1 MASRKTQ
8 ESSEQGKPLPTP
20 HTRAGRRVIDT
31 AAERQR
37 LMDLFGTYGNTRAAA
52 TSSSSS
58 QHNELESPSPPTSA
72 NASTNSSG
80 QLPENIHLS
89 MPAMPRTADAPQP
102 RVYSKSANRSRVN
115 ITQPS
120 HNIAEK
126 RVPAEA
132 GAALNERQ
140 RRKIARAYNNQFA
153 HLLGNAQSAD
163 SGISPAVSVM
173 TGSSFNSPRTITLEE
188 MRQAS
193 RPEAMSNDSLNRPRG
208 KWSQGTTPSPAQDRD
223 SGLFGN
229 QVFAPSPVSRFEPI
243 QEEAGESPANS
254 GAAKPKYDVHVP
266 RPETLARTQTLG
278 TRSPTPTERPS
289 SSAGMSPQSTR
300 RRRATTTADDNDGS
314 QRLYKEHARS
324 RSFGSESTEQITLQ
338 QLRQQQQAMLPLI
351 PPPPPANARQFQ
363 SPFLEQQQQ
372 HVESD
377 RESATHTRIRRQRRQ
392 ASSVMSAT
400 SPSYTLSSAYS
411 PSNAGS
417 DLAYELTFLGVHPT
431 VESPYTHSVMSRNSN
446 SRPTLPAP
454 GNASRI
460 MSDSSH
466 RRRSSSM
473 ASNDPTEELRAA
485 RRQMGHV
492 RSGSAGSRRQRQ
504 RQQDTDNESDQWSED
519 YEDEAKSNFSMSSS
533 AMFRNAKLTLLDE
546 QFDKLEAIYEHD
558 DTDSEAERYDSDG
571 HYIAEYDSDG
581 NVKPISS
588 RADFESVLNEFLN
601 DYELTGKKM
610 QAVVEGGS
618 GAGKLDTYRD
628 GLVEGS
634 EASKR
639 AVVQAAQ
646 RILEESATKS
656 DKQDADELDEI
667 FKEKERTP
675 WDCQSILS
683 TYSTLDNHPATI
695 HEKRTPRI
703 RVSSK
708 SGFPVVVEDQPRP
721 EAEPRP
727 NRGAPRPKNETAE
740 EKRLRKKQLQ
750 EERRKRREQ
759 KRETQS
765 SFAEKKKRSMQ
776 SKKDRR
782 QHVVQL

>member
-1 MASRKTQ
+1 MSKQFVDKKKAKTYSLVYRSQ
-8 ESSEQGKPLPTP
+8 EDPLAFEEGSTD
-20 HTRAGRRVIDT
+20 RVLVERGRRKVQSKGK
-31 AAERQR
+31 AAEQ
-37 LMDLFGTYGNTRAAA
+37 LAADLGDLQLEDKVGKAALYGVFLDDSKYDYTQHLREVGTGGGILLNA
-52 TSSSSS
+52 SSKHNSDLPAEVLPS
-58 QHNELESPSPPTSA
+58 QHRMDIKSA
-72 NASTNSSG
+72 AYPVG
-80 QLPENIHLS
+80 
-89 MPAMPRTADAPQP
+89 PQP
-102 RVYSKSANRSRVN
+102 FMDANVRDVL
-115 ITQPS
+115 
-120 HNIAEK
+120 
-126 RVPAEA
+126 EA
-132 GAALNERQ
+132 LSDEDLDEIDDDFMAKLN
-140 RRKIARAYNNQFA
+140 
-153 HLLGNAQSAD
+153 AD
-163 SGISPAVSVM
+163 EL
-173 TGSSFNSPRTITLEE
+173 SSYEE
-188 MRQAS
+188 
-193 RPEAMSNDSLNRPRG
+193 EEEEEEDF
-208 KWSQGTTPSPAQDRD
+208 DHD
-223 SGLFGN
+223 D
-229 QVFAPSPVSRFEPI
+229 VFAQI
-243 QEEAGESPANS
+243 
-254 GAAKPKYDVHVP
+254 
-266 RPETLARTQTLG
+266 
-278 TRSPTPTERPS
+278 ER
-289 SSAGMSPQSTR
+289 M
-300 RRRATTTADDNDGS
+300 
-314 QRLYKEHARS
+314 K
-324 RSFGSESTEQITLQ
+324 
-338 QLRQQQQAMLPLI
+338 RQQQQ
-351 PPPPPANARQFQ
+351 Q
-363 SPFLEQQQQ
+363 
-372 HVESD
+372 
-377 RESATHTRIRRQRRQ
+377 
-392 ASSVMSAT
+392 
-400 SPSYTLSSAYS
+400 
-411 PSNAGS
+411 
-417 DLAYELTFLGVHPT
+417 
-431 VESPYTHSVMSRNSN
+431 
-446 SRPTLPAP
+446 
-454 GNASRI
+454 
-460 MSDSSH
+460 
-466 RRRSSSM
+466 
-473 ASNDPTEELRAA
+473 
-485 RRQMGHV
+485 
-492 RSGSAGSRRQRQ
+492 RQRQ